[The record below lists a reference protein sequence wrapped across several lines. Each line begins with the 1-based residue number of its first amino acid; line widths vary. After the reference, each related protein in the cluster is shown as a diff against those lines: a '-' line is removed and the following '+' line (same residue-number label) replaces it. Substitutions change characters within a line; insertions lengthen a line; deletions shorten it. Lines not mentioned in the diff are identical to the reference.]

1 MYLDAVHHDFDVV
14 GLVAV
19 HHHAELQLAHLAV
32 DAHTG
37 EARLTDVFE
46 QLAIMTFSGSDRRC
60 QNIDASTVKLLE
72 NQVGDLLLGVTYHR
86 LAGVVGVGRA
96 DAGIEK
102 AQEVVNLGDGAHCGA
117 RVFIH
122 RLLFNADDR
131 AEAGDLVHIGA
142 FHVADELSRVC
153 REALHVTALSLGVD
167 GVKGQRRLAASTDA
181 SDDHQGIAWNRK
193 VDVLEV
199 VLASTVNL

>member
-1 MYLDAVHHDFDVV
+1 MDFNAVHHDFDVV

-19 HHHAELQLAHLAV
+19 HHHAELQLAHFAV

-46 QLAIMTFSGSDRRC
+46 QFAVVTFSGSDRRC
-60 QNIDASTVKLLE
+60 QNIDASTVKFLE
-72 NQVGDLLLGVTYHR
+72 NQVGDLFLGVTHHR
-86 LAGVVGVGRA
+86 LAGVIGVGCG
-96 DAGIEK
+96 DAGVEQAK
-102 AQEVVNLGDGAHCGA
+102 EVVNLGDGAYRGA
-117 RVFIH
+117 RVFVH
-122 RLLFNADDR
+122 ALLLDADNG
-131 AEAGDLVHIGA
+131 AETSDLVHIGA

-167 GVKGQRRLAASTDA
+167 SVKSQRRLAAPADA
-181 SDDHQGIAWNRK
+181 GDDHQGIAWNRK
-193 VDVLEV
+193 VDVLQV